1 MVVRSL
7 SIEQASLIKCHV
19 TASRGKD
26 PGSPVEVTTRTTY
39 PAPSQSCYPRLHNQ
53 VALHS
58 CPPRTND
65 LPSTQQSSY
74 PRLISTTFDLPC
86 TRPGHK
92 QLTLNSLSA
101 HLSYPILATHRRTR
115 LSKSP
120 VPNHLPY
127 TLSLRKSPRPS
138 RQTAPQRTRIKARI
152 GQKSNPNSNPQGPR
166 HIRLT
171 PHSRAETPSPQ
182 PSTPARVGG
191 G

>member
-1 MVVRSL
+1 MKSPH
-7 SIEQASLIKCHV
+7 EQLTLHPHNRV
-19 TASRGKD
+19 TLD
-26 PGSPVEVTTRTTY
+26 FTTKLPCTPAHPALTT
-39 PAPSQSCYPRLHNQ
+39 
-53 VALHS
+53 
-58 CPPRTND
+58 
-65 LPSTQQSSY
+65 Y

-101 HLSYPILATHRRTR
+101 HLSYPILATHLRTR

-171 PHSRAETPSPQ
+171 LHSRAETPSPQ